1 MDAAALTLL
10 GLEST
15 LHFSFLLLKSRYGL
29 FAQGF
34 AHTLGQP
41 CRVRLY
47 AIYPH
52 FVKGGLGRIFRSRVK
67 ELELQRVIHYILYYL
82 LLKIAS
88 VVENFYFSLL
98 RGKIFNNS
106 GI

>member
-47 AIYPH
+47 AISTP
-52 FVKGGLGRIFRSRVK
+52 FVKRFFAEFFVCASNNLP
-67 ELELQRVIHYILYYL
+67 LQTVIHYILYYL

-106 GI
+106 GV

>member
-1 MDAAALTLL
+1 MGCLLRASPIHWGSLAELDYTRFTPTL
-10 GLEST
+10 
-15 LHFSFLLLKSRYGL
+15 SR
-29 FAQGF
+29 
-34 AHTLGQP
+34 
-41 CRVRLY
+41 
-47 AIYPH
+47 
-52 FVKGGLGRIFRSRVK
+52 GLGRIFRSRVK